1 MIITKEHQESWVNAY
16 VKEKHTTDE
25 CIHVGRSFYVIK
37 IHKELQDKINIH
49 LFKPT
54 IYRFV
59 ERSVVSDYL
68 GYCNNWT
75 SWYLPKKLH
84 NKNLKIVSCDKTQI
98 TVAW

>member
-1 MIITKEHQESWVNAY
+1 MKDDLLPSSQNCSNT
-16 VKEKHTTDE
+16 
-25 CIHVGRSFYVIK
+25 HVGRSFYVIK

-75 SWYLPKKLH
+75 SWYLPKRLH
-84 NKNLKIVSCDKTQI
+84 NKNLKIVSYDETQI
-98 TVAW
+98 TVGW